1 MAGCDLVDADL
12 GSQSLLKGWH
22 RRALSLSVLLSAGGY
37 GLFTLWGGWG
47 DVAEAI
53 RRVTWLDVAVLLGL
67 SLVNYGLRF
76 LRWHGYL
83 KRLRH
88 PVPWGFNLHAYL
100 TGFALTT
107 TPGKAGEAL
116 RGVFLKPRGV
126 PYTVSVGAL
135 FAERFA
141 DLITVVLLCL
151 PGLWFYPPA
160 QPWVIAALLGL
171 PLLMWVLQREVWL
184 ARVEQRIVAS
194 RGGRLATLLTHTLHT
209 VRQAGRLFAVGSMIS
224 ALALG
229 LVAWGAEAL
238 AFSYL
243 LGQMGLAV
251 PVSIA
256 IFIYAFAMLVGALS
270 FLPGG
275 LGGAE
280 VTMAL
285 LLVLNGATPA
295 EAATATLVIRL
306 ATLWF
311 AVAIGLGAL
320 LRPPRTGAQGL

>member
-1 MAGCDLVDADL
+1 MPLI
-12 GSQSLLKGWH
+12 SGWQ
-22 RRALSLSVLLSAGGY
+22 RRMLTISIFLSIGGY

-47 DVAEAI
+47 DVAEALKRI
-53 RRVTWLDVAVLLGL
+53 DLPDVAVLLGL
-67 SLVNYGLRF
+67 SLVNYALRF
-76 LRWHGYL
+76 QRWHGYL
-83 KRLRH
+83 QRLRH
-88 PVPWGFNLHAYL
+88 AVPWGFSLHAYL

-160 QPWVIAALLGL
+160 QPLVIVALLVL
-171 PLLMWVLQREVWL
+171 PAVLWVLQQEPWL
-184 ARVEQRIVAS
+184 ERFERRVARSEP
-194 RGGRLATLLTHTLHT
+194 GRVVTLLQHFIHTLRHSS
-209 VRQAGRLFAVGSMIS
+209 RLLAFGPMTS
-224 ALALG
+224 ALLLG
-229 LVAWGAEAL
+229 AVAWGAEAL
-238 AFSYL
+238 AFHYL
-243 LGQMGLAV
+243 LQQMGL
-251 PVSIA
+251 PVSLPIA
-256 IFIYAFAMLVGALS
+256 FFIYAFSMLVGALS

-275 LGGAE
+275 LGSAE

-295 EAATATLVIRL
+295 EAATATLIIRL

-311 AVAIGLGAL
+311 AVVIGLGAL
-320 LRPPRTGAQGL
+320 LRPPRY